1 MTISKRQF
9 DLLNVMNIPLWVSTQ
24 SNKASVEKEVD
35 VVEESKIAGT
45 QHSIDHSIELI
56 DPLLANNHLFSNIL
70 LTLGLSTAEISIE
83 ANSVNLGLINWQ
95 FSSTNTISFE
105 NNLLTTPTIE
115 QLEKSPALK
124 RQLWQ
129 LLIESELVCR

>member
-9 DLLNVMNIPLWVSTQ
+9 DLLNVMNIPLWVTKQ
-24 SNKASVEKEVD
+24 SNNTSEERAD
-35 VVEESKIAGT
+35 VVEETPIDNSQISIKNSNKINV
-45 QHSIDHSIELI
+45 S
-56 DPLLANNHLFSNIL
+56 LLTESLLFKDIL
-70 LTLGLSTAEISIE
+70 MTLGLSISE
-83 ANSVNLGLINWQ
+83 VNFENNVVNLGLINWQ
-95 FSSTNTISFE
+95 FSSDNIQSFV
-105 NNLLTTPTIE
+105 NNLLSTPPIE